1 MISRLLPIILLF
13 STLSFSQTTKPL
25 KADDK
30 IVEDCG
36 TPLPTPQVIE
46 ANEVFIK
53 NYKKNQSVISPAIV
67 IPIKAHIVRNT
78 NGTGGLSLTVLND
91 AITTMNSQFAALN
104 MSFTLCGPIHY
115 IDNTALYSL
124 DVDTEDSELV
134 KNNVHDALNIYFV
147 NTLTTGSSILNGIS
161 AFPSS
166 DRNENRMIM
175 ANGATSNGTTLGH
188 EMGHFW
194 NLYHTHETYFGAE
207 RVNGSNCSTA
217 GDQVCDTPAD
227 PCCYFYNQS
236 TCTYTGTVLDANGQ
250 SYNPQLTNLM
260 SYYHACR
267 NTLTAGQ
274 IDRMEA
280 GYYLRNSLM
289 GTYNMECRPSVPA
302 ATNLTITPS
311 GCNAVFTWSDNTTNE
326 MGYIL
331 EMATSSTGPW
341 NAIANLN
348 INTTSYTYSQYSDL
362 TPGITYYFRIATAN
376 SNTSYS
382 TVVNILKEASTNC
395 YCTPSST
402 NCSDNDVITNVTL
415 RSGSTTIMS
424 QNSGCSSLGYSIT
437 TPSVIPTL
445 SSGTTYI
452 ISVTK
457 PSAYNAGLKVWIDY
471 NRNGVFESGEVI
483 TTYGISNWSSTG
495 NLSFTVGAVTPG
507 LTRMRAR
514 LQYDEIPESQCSAY
528 SWGETED
535 YIINLTC
542 STPEPTIA
550 NVSRCGVGTVTF
562 NASGCTGGTYNWY
575 SASAGDSPLAST
587 ASFTTPSLSANTTY
601 YVSCTIA
608 GCTSTRRAAQ
618 AIINTIPSAPTVN
631 SPSINSG
638 QTVTLVASGCAG
650 TIKWYNAPSAGSELG
665 TGSTFTTPILTTS
678 TIYYASCT
686 SLESCIS
693 IARGSGTVTVA
704 GCPQNITHSG
714 TVTPENYK
722 AEKTISS
729 TGTISNTTKYFAGNS
744 IVLLPGFNANQKVF
758 EAKIE
763 GCP

>member
-1 MISRLLPIILLF
+1 MISRLLPFILLI
-13 STLSFSQTTKPL
+13 STLSFSQTKKPL
-25 KADDK
+25 KDNDK
-30 IVEDCG
+30 ISEDCG

-46 ANEVFIK
+46 ANETFIK
-53 NYKKNQSVISPAIV
+53 NYKKKPSLISPAIV
-67 IPIKAHIVRNT
+67 IPIKAHIIRNT

-91 AITTMNSQFAALN
+91 AINTMNLQFAALN
-104 MSFTLCGPIHY
+104 MSFSICGPIHY

-124 DVDTEDSELV
+124 NVDTEDSELV

-147 NTLTTGSSILNGIS
+147 NTLTSGSSTLYGIS

-194 NLYHTHETYFGAE
+194 NLYHTHETYLGAE
-207 RVNGSNCSTA
+207 RVNGSNCTTA

-236 TCTYTGTVLDANGQ
+236 TCTYTGTGLDANGEP
-250 SYNPQLTNLM
+250 YNPQLTNLM

-267 NTLTAGQ
+267 NTLTSGQ
-274 IDRMEA
+274 IERMEA

-326 MGYIL
+326 MGYII

-341 NAIANLN
+341 TAIANVN
-348 INTTSYTYSQYSDL
+348 INTTSYNYSEYSSLSPDN
-362 TPGITYYFRIATAN
+362 TYYFRIATAN

-382 TVVNILKEASTNC
+382 PVVSILKEATPNC
-395 YCTPSST
+395 YCTPSPTS
-402 NCSDNDVITNVTL
+402 CSDSDVITNVTL
-415 RSGSTTIMS
+415 KAGSTTIMT
-424 QNSGCSSLGYSIT
+424 QNSGCNPQGYSIT

-445 SSGTTYI
+445 SSGSTYA
-452 ISVTK
+452 ISVNK
-457 PSAYNAGLKVWIDY
+457 PIAYDAGLKIWIDY
-471 NRNGVFESGEVI
+471 NRNGVFEPGEVI

-495 NLSFTVGAVTPG
+495 DLSFTVGAVSQG
-507 LTRMRAR
+507 QTRMRVR
-514 LQYDEIPESQCSAY
+514 LAYNAIPENECTAY
-528 SWGETED
+528 SWGENED
-535 YIINLTC
+535 YIINLSC
-542 STPEPTIA
+542 STPEPMIA
-550 NVSRCGVGTVTF
+550 NVPRCGVGTVTF
-562 NASGCTGGTYNWY
+562 NTSGCTGTYNWY
-575 SASAGDSPLAST
+575 STSAGGSPLAST
-587 ASFTTPSLSANTTY
+587 ATFTTPSLSANTTY
-601 YVSCTIA
+601 YVSCTVA

-638 QTVTLVASGCAG
+638 QTATLVASGCTG
-650 TIKWYNAPSAGSELG
+650 TIKWYNQPSSGSELG
-665 TGSTFTTPILTTS
+665 TGSTFTTPALSTS
-678 TIYYASCT
+678 TTYYASCT
-686 SLESCIS
+686 SSESCTS
-693 IARGSGTVTVA
+693 ITRGSGTVTVA
-704 GCPQNITHSG
+704 GCPQDITHSG
-714 TVTPENYK
+714 AVTPENYN

-744 IVLLPGFNANQKVF
+744 IVLLPGFNVNQKVF